1 MAKAQGPRIRKEMD
15 GFELCFGG
23 TSYGTRSYIA
33 FEDRRKIE
41 IKNVSDLCHWV
52 GDDVIYRDGETY

>member
-1 MAKAQGPRIRKEMD
+1 MD